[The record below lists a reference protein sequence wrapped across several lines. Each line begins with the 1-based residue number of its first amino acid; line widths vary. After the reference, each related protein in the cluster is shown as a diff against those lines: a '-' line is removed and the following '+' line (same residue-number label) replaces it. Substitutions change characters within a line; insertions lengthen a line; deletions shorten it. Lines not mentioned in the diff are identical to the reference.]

1 MKGISLSIIG
11 EMRACINLIDDRP
24 LIMLSNILTHAD
36 CVFLAGSGRGADTAR
51 IFARRMTALGK
62 EVHIA
67 GEATAPAIRRGD
79 VMIIFASAQ
88 DTRSM
93 ALIAKKAYQAEA
105 TIAVFSPTASSP
117 IADLASIVIPITRP
131 EPDLIASQQTAS
143 VLFDQ
148 VCMVLAD
155 TLAVQVSK
163 KMNMPYE
170 SLMRNGG
177 NFE

>member
-1 MKGISLSIIG
+1 MKGISFSIIG

-24 LIMLSNILTHAD
+24 LIMLSNILSHAD
-36 CVFLAGSGRGADTAR
+36 CIFLAGSGRGSDTAR
-51 IFARRMTALGK
+51 IFARRLTALGK

-79 VMIIFASAQ
+79 VMIIFAGSS
-88 DTRSM
+88 DMRSM
-93 ALIAKKAYQAEA
+93 TLMAKKAYQAEA
-105 TIAVFSPTASSP
+105 TIAVFSPAASSP

-131 EPDLIASQQTAS
+131 EPDLIASMQTGS

-148 VCMVLAD
+148 VCMVLVD
-155 TLAVQVSK
+155 TIAVYVAK
-163 KMNMPYE
+163 KMNVPYE
-170 SLMRNGG
+170 ALIKNGG